1 MPKPSNSL
9 EGETVDDT
17 LQNVLGLLHDAM
29 PVSLDALAGFHSFR
43 IDYVAQEW
51 CVKAH
56 GQYIAACDTEREA
69 MRFLAMYLM
78 KLALVR
84 QHTQEDA

>member
-1 MPKPSNSL
+1 MK
-9 EGETVDDT
+9 GKTVSSQSQD
-17 LQNVLGLLHDAM
+17 VARLLHDAL
-29 PVSLDALAGFHSFR
+29 PASLDALAGLHSFR
-43 IDYVAQEW
+43 IDYVADEW

-69 MRFLAMYLM
+69 IRFLAIYLV

-84 QHTQEDA
+84 QHGEEESSHA